1 MKLAIIL
8 AVTVAGLINCG
19 KAQADCY
26 VRSSIKLSRPD
37 IDAGPTDLQKLVV
50 PDALGKKCVVRYR
63 VHVGDEW
70 YTAEGTG
77 TGRDEGSACVQ
88 AMDIGRGSV
97 LAEVEPSRVRAD
109 TQMVCSDIPDIRIR
123 PVRIG
128 EVVWESE
135 TDMHRHEQE
144 RKYFD
149 YKQTKCRMFTERN
162 SKDRNLYTYQGI
174 ICKADTNPNGKWQ
187 VVDKY

>member
-1 MKLAIIL
+1 MLPRPQLPARPVARNAHSRGTCNAL
-8 AVTVAGLINCG
+8 VSGVTACDVYCAC
-19 KAQADCY
+19 
-26 VRSSIKLSRPD
+26 
-37 IDAGPTDLQKLVV
+37 
-50 PDALGKKCVVRYR
+50 
-63 VHVGDEW
+63 
-70 YTAEGTG
+70 TG